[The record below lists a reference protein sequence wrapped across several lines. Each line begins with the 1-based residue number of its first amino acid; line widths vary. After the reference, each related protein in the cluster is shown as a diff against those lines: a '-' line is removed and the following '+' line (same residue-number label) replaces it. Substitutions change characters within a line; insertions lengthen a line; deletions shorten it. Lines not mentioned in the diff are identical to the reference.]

1 MGQFKAPEKDGCTL
15 KRFALAEKKSC
26 FVFMFIG
33 KACIRDRRSR
43 RLKDTLF
50 TKIQAT
56 TIYITFVCFFPRDS
70 GPLAQ
75 MSGIGGLG

>member
-1 MGQFKAPEKDGCTL
+1 
-15 KRFALAEKKSC
+15 
-26 FVFMFIG
+26 MFIG

-56 TIYITFVCFFPRDS
+56 TIYITFVFLFFSLGTLVLWPRC
-70 GPLAQ
+70 L
-75 MSGIGGLG
+75 GLEVWDRRG